1 MRLRPLNAL
10 ALLAPAPA
18 LAGQAPFAS
27 APPPGGDWS
36 LARAPPANAT
46 GHLIFDTV
54 RSLLQHWPNTRYR
67 NGASA
72 AAAPAPLS

>member
-18 LAGQAPFAS
+18 ALAGQAPFAS
-27 APPPGGDWS
+27 ARLPAGDWS
-36 LARAPPANAT
+36 FARAPPANAT

-67 NGASA
+67 NGMQ
-72 AAAPAPLS
+72 

>member
-18 LAGQAPFAS
+18 LAAQAPFAS